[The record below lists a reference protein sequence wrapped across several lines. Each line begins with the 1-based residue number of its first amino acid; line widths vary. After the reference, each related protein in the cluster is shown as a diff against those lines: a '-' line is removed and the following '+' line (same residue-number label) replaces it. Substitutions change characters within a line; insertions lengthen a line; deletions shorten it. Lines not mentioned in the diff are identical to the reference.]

1 MQGGGDRYAKGI
13 SSESRGTKQVQSLGV
28 QGVLGDQ
35 RAAGQNGL
43 GDRRV
48 QGRVSRES

>member
-13 SSESRGTKQVQSLGV
+13 SSESRGTKQVHGLGV

-35 RAAGQNGL
+35 RAAGQNCL